1 MKTFRKVS
9 VMILTV
15 FPEVEWLLV
24 HTEVPRREPVSVAH
38 GPHCVAITLHG
49 DILNFPGGHGSH
61 RSLGVHLSLVLRKGR
76 TTLVYFSSPT
86 LVSCRVP
93 GTQGD
98 QNTFG
103 G

>member
-1 MKTFRKVS
+1 
-9 VMILTV
+9 MILTV

-61 RSLGVHLSLVLRKGR
+61 RSLGVHLSLVLLPRGLQAQEGKNYPC
-76 TTLVYFSSPT
+76 VFQFPD
-86 LVSCRVP
+86 P
-93 GTQGD
+93 GFLQSAWHTR
-98 QNTFG
+98 
-103 G
+103 